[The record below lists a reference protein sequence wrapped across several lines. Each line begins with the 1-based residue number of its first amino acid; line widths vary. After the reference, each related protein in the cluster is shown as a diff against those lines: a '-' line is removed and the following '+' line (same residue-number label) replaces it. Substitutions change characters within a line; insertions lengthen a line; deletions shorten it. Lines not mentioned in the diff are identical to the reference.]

1 MLRYGD
7 LKGTCR
13 RRHCRAVLAILF
25 ALGACGSAA
34 AACKLARLAELPVT
48 MSDRKPVVTAKI
60 NGVEARFTV
69 DSGAFFSVLSPAN
82 AAEYQL
88 KLHAA
93 PAWIRVT
100 GIGGETQVAMTNVK
114 VFTLAGI
121 PFPEVEFLVGG
132 GEVGGGS
139 VGVIGQNVL
148 RLGDVEYDLAQ
159 GVIRLMREDDCRKA
173 NLAYWVRDPQ
183 VAVNVMDIDYS
194 TPQSPFT
201 IGSAMLNGTKIRVM
215 FDTGADR
222 SFVSR
227 RAAQRAGI
235 SVDAPGVIYAGTARG
250 VGRELVKTWIAP
262 VASFKL
268 GEEEIRNTHLP
279 IGESMLDVAD
289 MLIGADFFLS
299 HHVYVASKQGRMFF
313 TYNGGA
319 VFNLSVAA
327 TPATA
332 VADAAR
338 ESGAKDGAAGDAS
351 KAAAE
356 FSRRGTALA
365 ARREFVAAIA
375 DLSRACELA
384 PDVPDYFY
392 ERGVA
397 HVENNE
403 PAAARADFDR
413 AIELK
418 ADHVPALMA
427 RAEIRGASGELP
439 RAIEDLDAADRAAS
453 KEADARLQMGYD
465 YLRADALPQALM
477 QLDLWI
483 AAHKADARLAV
494 ALNERC
500 WARTLAGQDLPLAL
514 DDCNA
519 ALKLSDKKAAESA
532 RLFNGRGLVRLRLGD
547 YQKSIADYDT
557 SLGLGAK
564 DPWALYG
571 RAVAE
576 KRLGKSAAAEAD
588 MAAAKD
594 LWPAIDTAFEK
605 YGIHP

>member
-1 MLRYGD
+1 M
-7 LKGTCR
+7 
-13 RRHCRAVLAILF
+13 V
-25 ALGACGSAA
+25 
-34 AACKLARLAELPVT
+34 E
-48 MSDRKPVVTAKI
+48 RKPMVTAKI
-60 NGVEARFTV
+60 NGVDARFAV
-69 DSGAFFSVLSPAN
+69 DSGAFFSVITPAN

-93 PAWIRVT
+93 PAWIRVS
-100 GIGGETQVAMTNVK
+100 GIGGETQVAMTQVK

-132 GEVGGGS
+132 GEVGGDS

-148 RLGDVEYDLAQ
+148 RLGDVEYDLAH

-173 NLAYWVRDPQ
+173 NLAYWVRDPE
-183 VAVNVMDIDYS
+183 VAVNVMDIDYA

-201 IGSAMLNGTKIRVM
+201 TGRAMLNGAKIRVM

-235 SVDAPGVIYAGTARG
+235 SVDAPGVVYAGTSRG
-250 VGRELVKTWIAP
+250 VGHETVKTWIAP

-299 HHVYVASKQGRMFF
+299 HHVYVASKQGKMFF

-327 TPATA
+327 ARTDPGAPTPTSTA
-332 VADAAR
+332 GDAAA
-338 ESGAKDGAAGDAS
+338 GDTAAGDAA

-365 ARREFVAAIA
+365 ARREFVEAIA

-384 PDVPDYFY
+384 PAVPDYFY
-392 ERGVA
+392 ERGIA
-397 HVENNE
+397 RAASEQS
-403 PAAARADFDR
+403 AAALEDFDHT
-413 AIELK
+413 IELK
-418 ADHVPALMA
+418 ADHVPARVA
-427 RAEIRGASGELP
+427 RAEIRGASGQLP
-439 RAIEDLDAADRAAS
+439 QAILDLDAADRAAS
-453 KEADARLQMGYD
+453 KEADIRLQMGHD
-465 YLRADALPQALM
+465 YLRADALPQALA
-477 QLDLWI
+477 QFDLWI

-494 ALNERC
+494 ALNQRC
-500 WARTLAGQDLPLAL
+500 WARTLAGQDLPRAL

-519 ALKLSDKKAAESA
+519 ALNLSDKKAVESA

-547 YQKSIADYDT
+547 YQKSIADYDV
-557 SLGLGAK
+557 SLGLGPK
-564 DPWALYG
+564 DPWALFG

-576 KRLGKSAAAEAD
+576 KRLGKTAAAEAD
-588 MAAAKD
+588 VAAAKD